1 MKSAGLIGLSF
12 KQFLE
17 TGGQNPKNF
26 QTMFSASMTIL
37 GYKETTKY
45 SKTSLLLLVWK
56 ENTRNK
62 GEEK

>member
-1 MKSAGLIGLSF
+1 MKSVGLIGLSF
-12 KQFLE
+12 KQLLE

-37 GYKETTKY
+37 SYKETTKY
-45 SKTSLLLLVWK
+45 SKTSLLLLVWE

-62 GEEK
+62 GEKR